1 MALLVP
7 VFVVMLVQPEA
18 RLGTVVLA
26 PTVNDKSSWKLA
38 DEEGVQ
44 LVVPP
49 HAPPCEIAAQA
60 GDAPLSERNR
70 ISHFISRCTPRSWL
84 CLFQSVFRPSPD
96 RSRFQ
101 LPSLHR

>member
-7 VFVVMLVQPEA
+7 VFLVMLVQPEA

-26 PTVNDKSSWKLA
+26 PTVNDRSSWKLA

-49 HAPPCEIAAQA
+49 HAPPCEIAAQTDEA
-60 GDAPLSERNR
+60 LLRERNR
-70 ISHFISRCTPRSWL
+70 ISHFISMCTPRSWL
-84 CLFQSVFRPSPD
+84 CLFQSAFRPSPD
-96 RSRFQ
+96 RYQFQ
-101 LPSLHR
+101 LPSLRR